1 MAMNTDQVR
10 IAFLVD
16 AIRGRN
22 GVGTYYQDLCAQMDG
37 RVARAMLFCPSMQSP
52 DWFQGV
58 SMPLP
63 GDSTQRFFLPK
74 ARAISH
80 AIRDFR
86 PNVIVVPVPGPYG
99 MLGFWLARRHGIPLC
114 FAFQTEYE
122 RLFELYWKPAL
133 ARLTVGISRFL
144 HARIFHASS
153 LIVTISRQMQT
164 KARELGVK
172 NPHLVG
178 TPIGPE
184 FVRTPVMPMARDLS
198 RLLFVGRLA
207 REKNLESYLE
217 AAARL
222 PHITFGIAGDG
233 PLRELVHEKQRT
245 LPNIEYHGWVG
256 RDGVVRCLDDV
267 DMLVLPSKVEA
278 FGTVAVEAMARRRLV
293 LTSPHCGVVNWP
305 DLAEALFTI
314 GENEPLHEAIARIAA
329 LPFEERQRHADL
341 GRIAALALNNNTI
354 DQWVNL
360 LASVAAPTSRA
371 LPRKDDARVA

>member
-1 MAMNTDQVR
+1 MDMNTNQVR

-22 GVGTYYQDLCAQMDG
+22 GVGTYYQDLCAQIDG
-37 RVARAMLFCPSMQSP
+37 RSARAMLFCPSMQSP
-52 DWFQGV
+52 DWFQGM

-63 GDSTQRFFLPK
+63 GDKTQRFFLPK

-86 PNVIVVPVPGPYG
+86 PNVIVVPIPGPYG
-99 MLGFWLARRHGIPLC
+99 LLGFWLARRHGIPLC

-144 HARIFHASS
+144 HTRIFHASS
-153 LIVTISRQMQT
+153 LIVTISRQMQS

-184 FVRTPVMPMARDLS
+184 FVDTAVMPLS
-198 RLLFVGRLA
+198 REFTRTLFVGRLA

-217 AAARL
+217 AAERL
-222 PHITFGIAGDG
+222 PHITFGVAGDG
-233 PLRELVHEKQRT
+233 PLRELVLEKMRT
-245 LPNIEYHGWVG
+245 LPNIEYHGWLG
-256 RDGVVRCLDDV
+256 REGVARALDGV

-293 LTSPHCGVVNWP
+293 LTSPNCGVNNWP
-305 DLAEALFTI
+305 DLAEALFI
-314 GENEPLHEAIARIAA
+314 RGEEEPLHEAIARVAA

-341 GRIAALALNNNTI
+341 GRRAARTLNSDTI
-354 DQWVNL
+354 SQWVNL
-360 LASVAAPTSRA
+360 LASVAAPAAKA
-371 LPRKDDARVA
+371 LPPKSDVRVA